1 MGKEIERKYLVHHD
15 KWKRITKPHGQ
26 HFKQGYI
33 LISPEKTIRIRLSDM
48 HGFITIKGKTT
59 GASRPEYEYEIPLSD
74 AKELLDNFCIGSL
87 SKTRY
92 KIKYKNNFW
101 EVDEFAGDNAGLLI
115 AEIEL
120 KSEDDLFDIPE
131 WVEKEVTGDIKYYN
145 ANLIMNP
152 YKNWEKTERNKKM

>member
-1 MGKEIERKYLVHHD
+1 
-15 KWKRITKPHGQ
+15 
-26 HFKQGYI
+26 
-33 LISPEKTIRIRLSDM
+33 M